1 MDTLTQRLQEAAE
14 ALPDAMPSADQL
26 RHGAEHARRTRRV
39 AAGSAAAALVA
50 VLALGVGVLGGGAR
64 PQLAPAGHPPGAW
77 RSSAGSVFTA
87 DPVMPEAGWVAISN
101 NAFDALRHLHEPGV
115 LPLENAK
122 DIRMTADRPQPLACI
137 TDPHALGAAE
147 VYGAAVLQ
155 PPRQN
160 SAVPMSGR
168 SNEYVLWFAD
178 PADAERAV
186 AGLRQD
192 FQDCR
197 ADPGPASRVDHSYL
211 AYDEAVNPPI
221 EEQFTAEL
229 ALVPRSG
236 EGDGFGYGVSVAR
249 LGSLIVVHESL
260 EGWWERPTTALYA
273 FLIYALDRVSPAFAP
288 ERFDQPDLSTS

>member
-1 MDTLTQRLQEAAE
+1 MDVLTQRLQEAAE
-14 ALPDAMPSADQL
+14 ALPDAMPEADQV

-50 VLALGVGVLGGGAR
+50 LLALGVGVLGGGAR
-64 PQLAPAGHPPGAW
+64 PQLAPAGHPSGAW
-77 RSSAGSVFTA
+77 RSSGDSVFTA
-87 DPVMPEAGWVAISN
+87 DPVMPEAGWVAISK
-101 NAFDALRHLHEPGV
+101 NAYGALRHLHEPGA
-115 LPLENAK
+115 LPLENDE
-122 DIRMTADRPQPLACI
+122 DIRMTADTPQPLACI
-137 TDPHALGAAE
+137 TDPYALGADE

-160 SAVPMSGR
+160 SAASMSGR

-178 PADAERAV
+178 PADAGRAF
-186 AGLRQD
+186 AGLRED

-197 ADPGPASRVDHSYL
+197 ANPGPAYRVDDSYL

-229 ALVPRSG
+229 ALVPSG
-236 EGDGFGYGVSVAR
+236 GGDGYGYGVSVAR

-260 EGWWERPTTALYA
+260 EGWWERPTMALYS
-273 FLIYALDRVSPAFAP
+273 FLVYALDRVSPEVAP
-288 ERFDQPDLSTS
+288 ERFDQPDLNTS